1 MNKTAIVE
9 KNIQL
14 TQLEF
19 KSYFE
24 TLNKYINVNG
34 INSEL
39 TYAAVKT
46 IKALENEYQDV
57 LKGIYNPDNDSK
69 FQEYKQ
75 EAQKILISKADR
87 DEQGNIK
94 VDANKTP
101 IVTEQ
106 IVEYQNEMKELQEK
120 FADVLQKV
128 NGANEYNFNYLNQPR
143 DLKIYTWKS
152 IEEVPNEIPGV
163 IMYYMFREE
172 F

>member
-57 LKGIYNPDNDSK
+57 LKGIYNPDNDPK

-106 IVEYQNEMKELQEK
+106 IVEYQIMHIHSVICKSSCPVQQQTGNP
-120 FADVLQKV
+120 
-128 NGANEYNFNYLNQPR
+128 NYYFPYR
-143 DLKIYTWKS
+143 
-152 IEEVPNEIPGV
+152 
-163 IMYYMFREE
+163 F
-172 F
+172 